1 MRILTL
7 KKLKEYSKKHKD
19 VKFALM
25 DWFEKT
31 KNSNWNNFSDIKKVF
46 NSVDYVGNNRFV
58 F

>member
-25 DWFEKT
+25 DWYEKA
-31 KNSNWNNFSDIKKVF
+31 KNSNWNNLSDKE
-46 NSVDYVGNNRFV
+46 SL
-58 F
+58 